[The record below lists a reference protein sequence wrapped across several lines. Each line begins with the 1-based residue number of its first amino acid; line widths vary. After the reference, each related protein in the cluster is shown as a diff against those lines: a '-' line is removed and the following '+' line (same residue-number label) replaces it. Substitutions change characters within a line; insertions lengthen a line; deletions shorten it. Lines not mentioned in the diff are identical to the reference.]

1 MDLATTAIPTTRWT
15 RSRMQS
21 RTSTSLPRASV
32 SAVLRRYGQQYL
44 DRFGTRMPA
53 QQKKVLRAVMACRTE
68 ALGTIRYACLSCGFQ
83 HSVPRS
89 CCNRH
94 CPACQHDKTQAW
106 LQTQL
111 ARLLPCSY
119 FLITFTVPPELR
131 AVLMTNPRIGYQ
143 AMLNAAAES
152 LKAAASNERHVG
164 AGQLGFFGVLHTFGR
179 DVTYHPHCHFV
190 VAGGSVGN
198 GKWKPSRAD
207 YFVPERVLSILF
219 RGKLRD
225 ELAKAGLLRSVSA
238 TAWRRDWTVDSL
250 AVSDGRASLK
260 YLAPY
265 LFRGPVSN
273 WRVSHCNW
281 AESLDDGTLLLQVK
295 PSGERK
301 YRPMPL
307 TVIEFIRRW
316 LQHVLPSGLH
326 RVRHYGFLSPHS
338 KTSLGEVRWLIAVA
352 NGLFYYLACGV
363 ELVMAAA
370 ARMTCPKCGGAMIC
384 HGYSPPTFKPVCVG
398 LSFSP
403 RPPPGLIPPL
413 ASTP

>member
-1 MDLATTAIPTTRWT
+1 MPSTTSRNLPCAT
-15 RSRMQS
+15 
-21 RTSTSLPRASV
+21 V
-32 SAVLRRYGQQYL
+32 SAVLKRYGQQYL
-44 DRFGTRMPA
+44 NRFGSRMTA

-68 ALGTIRYACLSCGFQ
+68 ALGTIRYACLNCGHQ
-83 HSVPRS
+83 HTLPRS

-111 ARLLPCSY
+111 DRLLPCAY

-131 AVLMTNPRIGYQ
+131 AVLMVNPRIGYR
-143 AMLNAAAES
+143 AMLKAAAES
-152 LKAAASNERHVG
+152 LKAAAGNERHVG
-164 AGQLGFFGVLHTFGR
+164 AGQLGFFAVLHTWGR
-179 DVTYHPHCHFV
+179 DLSYHPHCHFV
-190 VAGGSVGN
+190 VAGGAVSG
-198 GKWKPSRAD
+198 GEWKPARPN

-219 RGKLRD
+219 RAKLRH
-225 ELAKAGLLRSVSA
+225 ELAKAGLLESVSA
-238 TAWRRDWTVDSL
+238 TAWQRDWTVDSL
-250 AVSDGRASLK
+250 AVGDGKASLN

-265 LFRGPVSN
+265 VFRGPVSD
-273 WRVSHCNW
+273 WRVSHCNG
-281 AESLDDGTLLLQVK
+281 AQSLDDASLTLQVK
-295 PSGERK
+295 PSGGRT

-326 RVRHYGFLSPHS
+326 RVRHYGFLNPHS
-338 KTSLGEVRWLIAVA
+338 KTSLAEVRWMIAVA

-370 ARMTCPKCGGAMIC
+370 GQMTCPQCGGEMIC
-384 HGYSPPTFKPVCVG
+384 LGYSPPPFKPGCIGVP
-398 LSFSP
+398 FTA
-403 RPPPGLIPPL
+403 RPPPVLVLTP